1 MEAPSDSL
9 LKLYEVYLG
18 GGGEEEVVATGF
30 KIVATIVAKSRAT
43 LNTITRQIPKFFEI
57 YTIYMQRSVNGL

>member
-1 MEAPSDSL
+1 M
-9 LKLYEVYLG
+9 
-18 GGGEEEVVATGF
+18 VATGF

>member
-1 MEAPSDSL
+1 MTR
-9 LKLYEVYLG
+9 YLNYMRFIFWG
-18 GGGEEEVVATGF
+18 GDEEVVATGF

-57 YTIYMQRSVNGL
+57 HNMIHMQRSVSGL